1 MNNCCTLIAVSD
13 MDRSKQFYYDLL
25 GLEVA
30 ADFGANVTLTGGI
43 ALQTVDSWT
52 RLIQKDIRD
61 LTFGH
66 NTGELYFETR
76 DFDGFLQ
83 RLNARSDV
91 ALVHPAVEH
100 PWGQR
105 AIRFYDPDCHMIEVG
120 EDMAQVAGRF
130 RDQGMS
136 PTEIARRMDVPEDYV
151 AHCLALL
158 DGGQ

>member
-1 MNNCCTLIAVSD
+1 M
-13 MDRSKQFYYDLL
+13 RP
-25 GLEVA
+25 G
-30 ADFGANVTLTGGI
+30 TLTVFYSAWTP
-43 ALQTVDSWT
+43 ALTWPWST
-52 RLIQKDIRD
+52 RRWS
-61 LTFGH
+61 T
-66 NTGELYFETR
+66 
-76 DFDGFLQ
+76 
-83 RLNARSDV
+83 
-91 ALVHPAVEH
+91 

-120 EDMAQVAGRF
+120 EDMVQVTGRF

>member
-1 MNNCCTLIAVSD
+1 MTELRVIDTYWSD
-13 MDRSKQFYYDLL
+13 HCRHTTFS
-25 GLEVA
+25 
-30 ADFGANVTLTGGI
+30 
-43 ALQTVDSWT
+43 T
-52 RLIQKDIRD
+52 RLTEIKVEEASKKAVTDAIEEA
-61 LTFGH
+61 LK
-66 NTGELYFETR
+66 LYFETR

-83 RLNARSDV
+83 RLDARSDV
-91 ALVHPAVEH
+91 ALVHPAVKH

-120 EDMAQVAGRF
+120 EDMVQVTGRF

>member
-1 MNNCCTLIAVSD
+1 MRGGLG
-13 MDRSKQFYYDLL
+13 

-83 RLNARSDV
+83 RLDARSDV

-120 EDMAQVAGRF
+120 EDMVQVTGRF

-151 AHCLALL
+151 THCLALL